1 MRSGGFI
8 EGRKTEVERGTDTM
22 QTFDR
27 GTSKRT
33 GVSASV
39 SVGPFFRFGKSMRL
53 LVGAV

>member
-8 EGRKTEVERGTDTM
+8 EGRETEVERGVNTM

-27 GTSKRT
+27 GTSKRA

-39 SVGPFFRFGKSMRL
+39 SAGPFFRSGKSMRL
-53 LVGAV
+53 LAGAV

>member
-8 EGRKTEVERGTDTM
+8 EGRKTEVERGTDAM

-33 GVSASV
+33 GVFASV
-39 SVGPFFRFGKSMRL
+39 SVVPFFRSGKSMRL
-53 LVGAV
+53 LVGTV